1 MRLCAKKKEKKNSS
15 QRRQAAKASGSYT
28 ERTIISLRLPTAGR
42 SLRLCAKKNPP
53 RRKAGKM
60 QEPRGGPQFLCGLSA
75 DRQALRLCESLI
87 IPPVRRGV
95 RDRHLPL
102 VRACPDAYREGVAP
116 TTTLYPVRR
125 GRREACLPTGRS
137 PWNK

>member
-1 MRLCAKKKEKKNSS
+1 M
-15 QRRQAAKASGSYT
+15 
-28 ERTIISLRLPTAGR
+28 
-42 SLRLCAKKNPP
+42 RLCAKKNPP

-60 QEPRGGPQFLCGLSA
+60 QEPRGGPQFLCGSASLREEKRKKIARKVGKAQRIGNYFFAACPPGRIGRSA

-116 TTTLYPVRR
+116 TTTLNPVRR

>member
-60 QEPRGGPQFLCGLSA
+60 QEPRGGPQFLCGSASLREEKRKKIARKVGKAQRIGNYFFAACPPGRIGRSA
-75 DRQALRLCESLI
+75 DRQALRLCE
-87 IPPVRRGV
+87 
-95 RDRHLPL
+95 
-102 VRACPDAYREGVAP
+102 
-116 TTTLYPVRR
+116 
-125 GRREACLPTGRS
+125 
-137 PWNK
+137 N